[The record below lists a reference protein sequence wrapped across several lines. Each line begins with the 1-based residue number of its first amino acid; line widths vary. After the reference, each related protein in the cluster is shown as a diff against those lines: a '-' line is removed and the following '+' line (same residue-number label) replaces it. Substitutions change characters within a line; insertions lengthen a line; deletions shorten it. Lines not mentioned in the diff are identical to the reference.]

1 MIGQL
6 NERSLLVVRVVCLV
20 FQWWHSF
27 LQRALQLTQSRQLL
41 HSFLLFS
48 HFTRSLC
55 TTLENPITSDNLTKS
70 SAFIYEILMTFI
82 FPSLTVAMSR
92 NECDR
97 QDQSHCLCL
106 FVFHF
111 DKQQPLKSLKGR
123 SKVRTCRLLCQRQGC
138 SHSANKTH
146 VRDRIFKLSPIHA
159 SVIYQI
165 PRNR

>member
-6 NERSLLVVRVVCLV
+6 NERSLLVVHVVCLV
-20 FQWWHSF
+20 
-27 LQRALQLTQSRQLL
+27 QLSQSRQLL

-48 HFTRSLC
+48 HFTRS
-55 TTLENPITSDNLTKS
+55 TLENPITSDTLTKS
-70 SAFIYEILMTFI
+70 SAFIYEILMSFI

-111 DKQQPLKSLKGR
+111 GKQQPLKSLKGR
-123 SKVRTCRLLCQRQGC
+123 SYLLNF
-138 SHSANKTH
+138 S
-146 VRDRIFKLSPIHA
+146 
-159 SVIYQI
+159 
-165 PRNR
+165 